1 MKFFSQIILVMLFAY
16 LAQFVLP
23 WWGVFPAAG
32 LAGLLVP
39 NKGAA
44 TFAAGLLGVALLWF
58 GQVYLIDAANE
69 SILSSK
75 VAGIFGLSSSL
86 LLMLATS
93 AIGGIA
99 GGFAALTGKLFRDLF
114 KKKQERYS
122 VYS

>member
-1 MKFFSQIILVMLFAY
+1 MLFTY